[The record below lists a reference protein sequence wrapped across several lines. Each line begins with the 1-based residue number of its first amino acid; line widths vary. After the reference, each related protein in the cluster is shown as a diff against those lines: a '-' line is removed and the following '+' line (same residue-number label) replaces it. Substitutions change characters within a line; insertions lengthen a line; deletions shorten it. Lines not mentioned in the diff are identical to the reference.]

1 MTVTRADLD
10 AMFDLSGR
18 VALVTGGS
26 RGLGLAI
33 SSGLAAAGAAV
44 MVSSRKVD
52 ACEAAVEAITA
63 EGGTAAAHPAHMGDV
78 AQVEGLVDATI
89 GRYGRLDV
97 VVNNAANALAQSFGE
112 ITEAGF
118 DKSFAVNV
126 KGPVFLVQRAI
137 PHLAASGHGSVV
149 NIVSVGGFLGGPHL
163 GLYTAGKA
171 ALWHFTRTMAKELL
185 PHGIRVNAIAPGPF
199 DTDMIPD
206 DEAMR
211 AMITGSS
218 PQNRLAAPKEIV
230 GAALYLASDAST
242 FATGSVVVVD
252 GGSLA

>member
-97 VVNNAANALAQSFGE
+97 VVTNAANAPTQSFGE
-112 ITEAGF
+112 ITM
-118 DKSFAVNV
+118 D
-126 KGPVFLVQRAI
+126 
-137 PHLAASGHGSVV
+137 
-149 NIVSVGGFLGGPHL
+149 
-163 GLYTAGKA
+163 
-171 ALWHFTRTMAKELL
+171 
-185 PHGIRVNAIAPGPF
+185 RV
-199 DTDMIPD
+199 
-206 DEAMR
+206 
-211 AMITGSS
+211 
-218 PQNRLAAPKEIV
+218 
-230 GAALYLASDAST
+230 
-242 FATGSVVVVD
+242 
-252 GGSLA
+252 